1 MMSLLASF
9 EALGN
14 TLKTIA
20 GIGGL
25 IFVHE
30 LGHFLV
36 GRACGVCA
44 EAFSIGFGPVIAKW
58 KPGETEYRLSVIP
71 LGGYVKF
78 LGENPDE
85 RGEVSPR
92 SFNAATYPRKVAI
105 MLAGVTMNVIAAIV
119 LFFLAFSNG
128 VELTAPVVGQVSPGG
143 PASAAGIVTGD
154 RVLSMNGH
162 RILSF
167 EDIQQETMFA
177 ETVDV
182 VVSRDG
188 KELPPI
194 RIATAITASGMRGIG
209 IGVSSNPS
217 VLAVAEDGIA
227 GQAGLRTGDK
237 LVAVGSTQTATFRDA
252 VLTHEASQESPQVK
266 WTLSRTV
273 DGAETK
279 VEADLPTR
287 TWIVGVLQDSLRIV
301 PLPNSPATEA
311 GLREGDAP
319 VSVAGV
325 QTPAVAGF
333 AAAVGASAPG
343 TKAVVR
349 RGTEEVT
356 ITISDE
362 LRARAATTI
371 LSASGDAV
379 VISPPTEAAAR
390 SPARDAGLV
399 AGSTVVAVDG
409 KPIRQFTDI
418 GAAARAAGAAGRT
431 VKLSWRTP
439 SGELREDVEITPAT
453 AGNAAHLGIDEMPL
467 METIKATGVADAMAL
482 GVGRTHRWVM
492 RIFATLRSVVTG
504 EISGKLLQ
512 GPIGI
517 ARAGYSTAKSGMSMF
532 FLFLGIIS
540 MNLAV
545 LNVLPIPLLDGGQLA
560 VITAEKIR
568 GRPLPENLL
577 AGIQWTGLIVL
588 LGFMAFVIFNDIRN
602 LL

>member
-9 EALGN
+9 EAFGN
-14 TLKTIA
+14 VLKTIA

-58 KPGETEYRLSVIP
+58 KPGETEYRLSIVP

-119 LFFLAFSNG
+119 LFFAAFSIG
-128 VELTAPVVGQVSPGG
+128 VELTAPVVGTVTPGG
-143 PASAAGIVTGD
+143 PASAAGIVAGD

-167 EDIQQETMFA
+167 EDIPQDAMFA
-177 ETVDV
+177 ESVEI

-194 RIATAITASGMRGIG
+194 RVETAILPTGMRGIG
-209 IGVSSNPS
+209 IGVASNHTT
-217 VLAVAEDGIA
+217 LAVAEDGIA
-227 GQAGLRTGDK
+227 AKAGIRTGDRI
-237 LVAVGSTQTATFRDA
+237 VAVGGAPAPTVRDA
-252 VLTHEASQESPQVK
+252 AMTHEASQASPEVK
-266 WTLSRTV
+266 WTVSRIV

-279 VEADLPTR
+279 VEVDLPTR
-287 TWIVGVLQDSLRIV
+287 TWVVGVHADSLRIV
-301 PLPNSPATEA
+301 PLPGSPAVAA

-325 QTPAVAGF
+325 PTPAVGAF
-333 AAAVGASAPG
+333 AAAVGAAAPG
-343 TKAVVR
+343 ATAVVR
-349 RGTEEVT
+349 RGSSDVT
-356 ITISDE
+356 ITISEE
-362 LRARAATTI
+362 LRARATTSI
-371 LSASGDAV
+371 LPASGDAV
-379 VISPPTEAAAR
+379 VVSPPADPAAK
-390 SPARDAGLV
+390 SPARDAGVV
-399 AGSTVVAVDG
+399 AGSTIVALDG
-409 KPIRQFTDI
+409 QPIRQFSDI
-418 GAAARAAGAAGRT
+418 AAAARAAGAAGRP

-439 SGELREDVEITPAT
+439 SGELRENVEVTPTT
-453 AGNAAHLGIDEMPL
+453 AGNFAHLGIDETAL
-467 METIKATGVADAMAL
+467 LETIKATGVGDAVAL

-492 RIFATLRSVVTG
+492 RIFATLRSLVTG

-517 ARAGYSTAKSGMSMF
+517 ARTGYSTAKSGTSTF

-568 GRPLPENLL
+568 GRALPESLL